1 MSGAGILIGIGAN
14 ALILG
19 GGVAAASFATGGFG
33 EDAAKAIKEA
43 SGVQAD
49 AADEAKQ
56 AAILRDA
63 KTAKLLAPYQ
73 QAGKGAIQQQQA
85 LAGTLGPEAQRAAIS
100 QIENSPEFAVQMQQG
115 EDAILANA
123 SATGG
128 LRGGN
133 TQAALAQFR
142 PQLLS
147 QLINQRYEQLGGLSG
162 QGLQSA
168 GIGAQSN
175 QAGAQLI
182 SELIG
187 QRGAAEAGGII
198 GQQQS
203 RQQGR
208 TEAID
213 LGLKAAGVGAKLA
226 TGGVV

>member
-1 MSGAGILIGIGAN
+1 MSGIGIMVGLGAN

-19 GGVAAASFATGGFG
+19 GGAAAASWATGGFG
-33 EDAAKAIKEA
+33 EDAAKEIEKA

-49 AADEAKQ
+49 AADEGKQ
-56 AAILRDA
+56 AAILRDV
-63 KTAKLLAPYQ
+63 KTRKLLAPYQ
-73 QAGKGAIQQQQA
+73 QAGRGAIQQQQA
-85 LAGTLGPEAQRAAIS
+85 LVGALGPEAQRAAIS
-100 QIENSPEFAVQMQQG
+100 QIENSPEFAVQMKQG

-147 QLINQRYEQLGGLSG
+147 QLINQRFEQLGGLSG

-175 QAGAQLI
+175 QAGAQLLTD
-182 SELIG
+182 LIG
-187 QRGAAEAGGII
+187 QRGAALAGGII
-198 GQQQS
+198 GQQQA
-203 RQQGR
+203 RQQGK
-208 TEAID
+208 TEAIN
-213 LGLKAAGVGAKLA
+213 LGLQVAGVGAKLA